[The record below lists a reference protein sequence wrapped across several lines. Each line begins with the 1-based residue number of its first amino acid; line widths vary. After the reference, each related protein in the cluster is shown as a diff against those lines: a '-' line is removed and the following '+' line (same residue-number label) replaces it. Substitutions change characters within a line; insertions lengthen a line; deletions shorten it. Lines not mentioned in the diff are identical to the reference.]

1 MSIAARQMEF
11 DFAAPVLPCPVLPS
25 PLARDARR
33 QRGQVNH
40 LAGLAAE
47 ALVAQDYERRGYVVA
62 GTRWRGQ
69 CGEIDLILR
78 DGMALVF
85 VEVKKSRSYDEAF
98 RHLGWRQ
105 VRRLMA
111 AAEEFAGGEPLG
123 SLTEMRF
130 DVALLEAQGRVR
142 VVENAFGP

>member
-1 MSIAARQMEF
+1 MSELTSEARQWLERTGYTVG
-11 DFAAPVLPCPVLPS
+11 DQGLWQAALTHGS
-25 PLARDARR
+25 M
-33 QRGQVNH
+33 G
-40 LAGLAAE
+40 E
-47 ALVAQDYERRGYVVA
+47 TQDYERRGYVVA

-78 DGMALVF
+78 DGLALVF

-123 SLTEMRF
+123 SLNEMRF
-130 DVALLEAQGRVR
+130 DVALLDAQGRVR